1 MRKPQRENR
10 WGAHPASAG
19 FAPERFPA
27 FTIELAE
34 RRESEGPGNLS
45 STDYR
50 LVVSDGDASVEIDTT
65 NRRGLDLF
73 EFRGQKYAYQVHDG
87 DHGISFTVFPV
98 TVGPG
103 GVWSEIPEQGT
114 SLPWLPLELDGV
126 RIDEDTDLPALVAR
140 TLGGW
145 TPAAARP
152 FERETPA
159 RWALKLWSSLAG
171 TGLEDEV
178 ARAAGAC
185 LRSTDPLMRAAALR
199 FFDRVGQVPGSEVI
213 EEVAAASD
221 VDPLD
226 TVPDPTYASG
236 VSLGMSVRK
245 GLSSRI
251 ERLREAGVDAERAV
265 EIAKSLILQRGRADD
280 GLLSAVRQCDWP
292 WFKRH
297 KEKIVKATPEARTF
311 MRSLKKA
318 MQRGTIRP

>member
-1 MRKPQRENR
+1 MKKPQRENK
-10 WGAHPASAG
+10 WGAHPANGG

-27 FTIELAE
+27 FTIELLDW
-34 RRESEGPGNLS
+34 RESEGPGNLS

-50 LVVSDGDASVEIDTT
+50 LVVSDGDASVEIETT
-65 NRRGLDLF
+65 NRRGRDLF
-73 EFRGQKYAYQVHDG
+73 EFRGQKYSYQVHDG
-87 DHGISFTVFPV
+87 DDGVSYTVFPV

-103 GVWSEIPEQGT
+103 GVWSQIPQQGT
-114 SLPWLPLELDGV
+114 PLPWLPFELDGV
-126 RIDEDTDLPALVAR
+126 RIEEDADLPALVAR

-159 RWALKLWSSLAG
+159 GWALKLWSSLTG

-185 LRSTDPLMRAAALR
+185 LRSTDARIRAAALR
-199 FFDRVGQVPGSEVI
+199 FFERAGQVPGSEVI

-226 TVPDPTYASG
+226 AVLDPTYASG

-251 ERLREAGVDAERAV
+251 EHLRKAGVDPGRALT
-265 EIAKSLILQRGRADD
+265 IAKSLILQPGRADD
-280 GLLSAVRQCDWP
+280 ALLSAVRQFDWP

-297 KEKIVKATPEARTF
+297 KERIVKANPEARTF

-318 MQRGTIRP
+318 MQRGLIQP